1 VFLSTAQVSGQST
14 QTITENTSGNYTFIV
29 PAGVTELKVEAWG
42 AGGRGGS
49 RPSGG
54 GNQPYG
60 GGGGGAY
67 SLVTINVTP
76 GNQINYTVGA
86 GSNTASPGGASLA
99 SLGGTDIVR
108 ALGGSSKS
116 GSTLNGASGGQ
127 LSGGIGDSL
136 FSGGSG
142 GSAAGNAGGGGG
154 SSAGPASDGN
164 NATGSIG
171 ATAPTGGGDG
181 GNGAPSRPNNG
192 SPGLSPGGG
201 GGGASRRGGAGQI
214 GGSGANGQII
224 ITYNEG
230 IDSDGDGVFDSVDL
244 DSDNDGILDSDE
256 NINQSM
262 FYEFYDN
269 ATQIQ
274 SVDDIPT
281 TGALQTGTIDNFNLD
296 ELWESITPGD
306 DDTFSIRY
314 TGIITI
320 ENSGD
325 YIFYTESDDG
335 SKLFI
340 DGVEIV
346 DNDGDHGLLER
357 QGAVNLTKGTH
368 TITILYFENAGAQVL
383 TVSYEGPSIDKQE
396 IPFSMLS
403 SERFPDTDGDGT
415 PNYLDL
421 DSDGD
426 GCSDANEYYELP
438 DADGGDD
445 GVYGFG
451 TPTVNTDG
459 LVDGAD
465 YDGIGLSNIIDNTV
479 IGGCVFIQDTD
490 GDWNVASN
498 WNFDLVPQI
507 FNDVIIQ
514 SQSTITQDQQVNT
527 LTIGSTYSLDINPG
541 QTLELGGNLINNG
554 TLNGENSSLNFVGPN
569 SHTIEGSGFSLAN
582 LTMNSDVSL
591 DFVTDEVL
599 SISDIL
605 SVDGGNLATN
615 DQLYLS
621 CDFTSGKTAQVGQ
634 VASGS
639 SINGDVTVEQCFPA
653 RRAFR
658 FLSSSVTT
666 STSIREN
673 WQESLMS
680 GGPFGYL
687 DDPKPGYGTHI
698 TGVEPGS
705 ANAIVD
711 QDGDD
716 GFDYNPSGNASMF
729 TFDNS
734 APSWDRLTNTNG
746 VLTAGEAYRLFL
758 RGDRSIDIT
767 LNGAPPTATRLSATG
782 VLAIGGQPVTNL
794 SGDAGAFNFIGNPYQ
809 AQVDI
814 NVFLTNSTNLSETE
828 YYVWDPTLGG
838 PASPGSS
845 GGRGAYVTID
855 PSDGSNSFDI
865 NLPGLDTSTANQ
877 YLQPMQAAFVRT
889 GSEGTTPVVSF
900 QEDMKAVGEI
910 QTEVKSLSQQ
920 EYINIQLFNAEAFSQ
935 GSTPSDGLRINFDKS
950 FSILTEDDSPKLGNL
965 DENLARVEGNA
976 FSAIERRPLPEA
988 TEELLLFINQYR
1000 RESYVMKFDVTDNL
1014 NTEVFIKDKYLD
1026 QVTEITSSDNT
1037 YSFVIDSSIPESE
1050 ASDRFSLVFEPVS
1063 LSIEDENL
1071 VNLSLYPNPTKGNF
1085 SISGIDSGQDTE
1097 VKIYNLIGQ
1106 QVYTAKSSGQSTLEI
1121 ADFNGTTGVYLVKLK
1136 TNQGEKTFKLIK
1148 D

>member
-49 RPSGG
+49 KASGG

-658 FLSSSVTT
+658 FLSSSVTGGT
-666 STSIREN
+666 INSN
-673 WQESLMS
+673 WQEGVNNTGLNFPTDNQNPNS
-680 GGPFGYL
+680 
-687 DDPKPGYGTHI
+687 DYGTHI
-698 TGVEPGS
+698 TGSMTG
-705 ANAIVD
+705 A
-711 QDGDD
+711 D
-716 GFDYNPSGNASMF
+716 GFDATGSGNPSLF
-729 TFDNS
+729 TFNN
-734 APSWDRLTNTNG
+734 AGRSWEAISNTDVNT
-746 VLTAGEAYRLFL
+746 LDANQPYRLFI
-758 RGDRSIDIT
+758 RGGRDI
-767 LNGAPPTATRLSATG
+767 N
-782 VLAIGGQPVTNL
+782 VTNNSSDPTPTKLRVTGALETGEQFQTDL
-794 SGDAGAFNFIGNPYQ
+794 SSTAGSFNLIANPYH
-809 AQVDI
+809 AQVDMRL
-814 NVFLTNSTNLSETE
+814 LTASSTNISNTE

-838 PASPGSS
+838 APTVGQT
-845 GGRGAYVTID
+845 GGRGAYVTVNL
-855 PSDGSNSFDI
+855 SDGSTSF
-865 NLPGLDTSTANQ
+865 LDTGISGSPSNTANEF
-877 YLQPMQAAFVRT
+877 LQPMQAAFVLVN
-889 GSEGTTPVVSF
+889 GSGASVDFEESHKDVSPV
-900 QEDMKAVGEI
+900 
-910 QTEVKSLSQQ
+910 QTETKSLSQS
-920 EYINIQLFNAEAFSQ
+920 EYINIQLYNADSYTE
-935 GSTPSDGLRINFDKS
+935 GNTPSDGLRINFDKS
-950 FSILTEDDSPKLGNL
+950 FSATSEDDSPKLGNL
-965 DENLARVEGNA
+965 DENLARIEGNTY
-976 FSAIERRPLPEA
+976 SAIERRPFPE
-988 TEELLLFINQYR
+988 TEERLELFINQYR
-1000 RESYVMKFDVTDNL
+1000 REAYVMKFNLTDNL
-1014 NTEVFIKDKYLD
+1014 NTKVFIEDMYLN
-1026 QVTEITSSDNT
+1026 QTQEITSNDDI
-1037 YSFVIDSSIPESE
+1037 YSFTVDESISEST
-1050 ASDRFSLVFEPVS
+1050 ASDRFSLVFEPIS
-1063 LSIEDENL
+1063 LSTVEEAL
-1071 VNLSLYPNPTKGNF
+1071 VEASLYPNPTKGSF
-1085 SISGIDSGQDTE
+1085 RISGANLGEDAKIE
-1097 VKIYNLIGQ
+1097 IYNMIGQ
-1106 QVYTAKSSGQSTLEI
+1106 QVYKTDLKNQSTTEI
-1121 ADFNGTTGVYLVKLK
+1121 INFNGSAGVYLVKLK
-1136 TNQGEKTFKLIK
+1136 TNQGERTFKLIK
-1148 D
+1148 Q